1 MSAEDVHRAV
11 VEVDSGNVVF
21 LLMVEATVATTTAS
35 LSTVALGALLLLGA
49 GLMMI
54 ILGLLLP

>member
-1 MSAEDVHRAV
+1 VSAEDVHRAV